1 MRRALAILVGA
12 SWLCGV
18 AAAAPDERLAGT
30 LTSVG
35 SDTASALVTHWAAAF
50 HCAASAGSASRSR
63 ARVRRVRRPRC
74 WKARPTST
82 LSRPMNAAEA
92 AAARARHG
100 YAPLQLMVARDAIA
114 VFVHP
119 DNPLA
124 RITLADVDAIFSS
137 TRRCGAPHA
146 IRHWR
151 ELGLP
156 AGGTLDRA
164 GLLATGRDASSGT
177 HEVFRETAL
186 CGGEF
191 RPDVIAW
198 PGNGA
203 VVATVAG
210 NREAIGYAGI
220 GYVNGLVKPL
230 ALARDAAD
238 GGTAP
243 SVANVAS
250 GRYRWRAR
258 STSMSIAGR
267 ASRWRSCRA
276 HSWVTLCPRR
286 GRRSSRGRFRRAG
299 CR

>member
-1 MRRALAILVGA
+1 
-12 SWLCGV
+12 
-18 AAAAPDERLAGT
+18 
-30 LTSVG
+30 
-35 SDTASALVTHWAAAF
+35 
-50 HCAASAGSASRSR
+50 
-63 ARVRRVRRPRC
+63 
-74 WKARPTST
+74 
-82 LSRPMNAAEA
+82 MNAAEA

-250 GRYRWRAR
+250 GRYPLARAIYIYVNR
-258 STSMSIAGR
+258 RPGQPLAELPR
-267 ASRWRSCRA
+267 AFLGYALSAEGQAIVAQEGFVALDADEQRRQRA
-276 HSWVTLCPRR
+276 LLE
-286 GRRSSRGRFRRAG
+286 
-299 CR
+299 